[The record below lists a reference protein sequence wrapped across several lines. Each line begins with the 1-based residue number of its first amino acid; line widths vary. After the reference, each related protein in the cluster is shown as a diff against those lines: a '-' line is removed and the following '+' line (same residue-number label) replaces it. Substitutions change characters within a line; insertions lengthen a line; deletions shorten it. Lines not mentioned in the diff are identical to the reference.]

1 VLNLAHPI
9 EMLMQTTMEN
19 LKQMIDVNTIVG
31 DAVQSSAGAVII
43 PVSKVS
49 FGFVA
54 GGGDIKQDSTKPGKT
69 DENSPLFAGGT
80 GAGISVMPIA
90 FLVVTQDQIR
100 LLNVSANSSIERI
113 IDIIPNIIEDIKE
126 IIQRR

>member
-1 VLNLAHPI
+1 MTHPI

-31 DAVQSSAGAVII
+31 DAVQSASGAVII

-54 GGGDIKQDSTKPGKT
+54 GGGDIKQDSNKGNKA
-69 DENSPLFAGGT
+69 EVNAPLFAGGT

-100 LLNVSANSSIERI
+100 LLNISANNSIERI
-113 IDIIPNIIEDIKE
+113 IDIIPSIIEDIKE

>member
-1 VLNLAHPI
+1 MAHPI

-31 DAVQSSAGAVII
+31 DAVQSTGGAVII

-54 GGGDIKQDSTKPGKT
+54 GGGDVKQDAHKGNRA
-69 DENSPLFAGGT
+69 DENLPLFAGGT
-80 GAGISVMPIA
+80 GAGISVMPVA

-100 LLNVSANSSIERI
+100 LLNVSANNSVERI
-113 IDIIPNIIEDIKE
+113 IDLIPSIIEDIKE

>member
-1 VLNLAHPI
+1 MAHPI

-19 LKQMIDVNTIVG
+19 LRQMIDVNTIVG
-31 DAVQSSAGAVII
+31 DAVQSAGGAVII

-54 GGGDIKQDSTKPGKT
+54 GGGDIKQDINKGNKAEDNP
-69 DENSPLFAGGT
+69 PLFAGGI

-100 LLNVSANSSIERI
+100 LLNVSANNSVERI
-113 IDIIPNIIEDIKE
+113 IDIIPSIIEDIKE
-126 IIQRR
+126 IIQKR

>member
-1 VLNLAHPI
+1 MTHPI

-19 LKQMIDVNTIVG
+19 LKQMIDVSTIVG
-31 DAVQSSAGAVII
+31 DAVQSSGGAVII

-54 GGGDIKQDSTKPGKT
+54 GGGDIKQDSNKGNKAEDNT
-69 DENSPLFAGGT
+69 PLFAGGT

-100 LLNVSANSSIERI
+100 LLNVSANNSVERI
-113 IDIIPNIIEDIKE
+113 IDIIPSIIEDIKD